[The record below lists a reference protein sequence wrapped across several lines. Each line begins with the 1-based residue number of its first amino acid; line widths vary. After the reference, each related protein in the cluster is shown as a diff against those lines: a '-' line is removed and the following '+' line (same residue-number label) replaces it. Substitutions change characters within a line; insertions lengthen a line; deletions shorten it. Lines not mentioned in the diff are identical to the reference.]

1 MDTEGAGVAVGGGGV
16 PLSREV
22 VAPVVAEYL
31 PGLAA
36 VVESAWHS
44 YGQVRDQS
52 RRQMAQASAS
62 SRGMLLSDFM
72 SEPAHRIFDGAPGV
86 RVDDRYGRPWV
97 NLAGGTVQIRFR
109 KLTTSLGLCPSDSER
124 AVRLGFHLGDPFLPG
139 MPEATIL
146 TAGYVLD
153 AAEMQ
158 IEMMALVCHLGFTT
172 VHYSIPL
179 SAGAGQ
185 VAAAQLPLAPL
196 SEPIIHSARAAA
208 ELRLAR
214 RGESS

>member
-1 MDTEGAGVAVGGGGV
+1 MEIGGAEVMVDCGGV

-22 VAPVVAEYL
+22 VAPIVAEYL

-36 VVESAWHS
+36 VVETAWHS
-44 YGQVRDQS
+44 YGQVREQS
-52 RRQMAQASAS
+52 RQQMAQASAA

-72 SEPAHRIFDGAPGV
+72 LEPAHGIFEGMPGV

-97 NLAGGTVQIRFR
+97 NLAGDTVQIRFR
-109 KLTTSLGLCPSDSER
+109 KLTTALGLCPSESQR
-124 AVRLGFHLGDPFLPG
+124 AVRLGFHLGDPYLPG
-139 MPEATIL
+139 MPEATVL

-153 AAEMQ
+153 AAESQ
-158 IEMMALVCHLGFTT
+158 IEMMALVCHIGFTT

-179 SAGAGQ
+179 SPRARQA
-185 VAAAQLPLAPL
+185 VTQLPLAPL
-196 SEPIIHSARAAA
+196 SEPIMRSARAAA
-208 ELRLAR
+208 ERRLSR